1 MANPSVAR
9 DLDTGQ
15 PTAGGRALRI
25 FTATGVLALAAF
37 AFALSYDALHALADD
52 AGIRPELALLWPL
65 VVDGFIVVASLSVLA
80 FGRAGRSTAYPWTL
94 VGLFSALS
102 VVFNV
107 AHAPDELIVQAVA
120 AIPPL
125 ALVLAFELFVRQ
137 LTPTRTRPRPTTD
150 TDPTRPATDR
160 PELSPADPDQD
171 PTETAPT
178 RTHPAENP
186 HSDPNTRDR
195 ARQLYDQHQATGRTL
210 TGAAL
215 ARSLGISERY
225 GQRLVAEFRAEQ
237 PADPTGNGH
246 PEANNGE
253 AER

>member
-9 DLDTGQ
+9 DPDTGQ

-37 AFALSYDALHALADD
+37 AFALSYDALHELADD

-65 VVDGFIVVASLSVLA
+65 VVDGFIIVASLSVLA

-94 VGLFSALS
+94 VTLFSALS

-107 AHAPDELIVQAVA
+107 AHAPDELIAQAVA

-137 LTPTRTRPRPTTD
+137 LTPARPSPTA
-150 TDPTRPATDR
+150 ATDR
-160 PELSPADPDQD
+160 PELEPTDPAVDPHAANQ
-171 PTETAPT
+171 EAAPACT
-178 RTHPAENP
+178 RPAADA
-186 HSDPNTRDR
+186 HADANTRDQ
-195 ARQLYDQHQATGRTL
+195 ARQLYDQHHATGRPL

-225 GQRLVAEFRAEQ
+225 GQRLVAEFRAHDQPTNPTTDNGRAALEQ
-237 PADPTGNGH
+237 
-246 PEANNGE
+246 EA
-253 AER
+253 AR